1 MINES
6 SRYDEMSVGSISNKD
21 NADPKQLKWEMKR
34 NDVEYKKNK
43 RFKKFDKFSKE
54 KPLANKKKAMRRKVT
69 FIESVLLRIKQS
81 KKKNCSVRFK
91 TLK

>member
-6 SRYDEMSVGSISNKD
+6 SRYDEMNVGSISNKD

-34 NDVEYKKNK
+34 NDVEYKKNE
-43 RFKKFDKFSKE
+43 RFKKLDKFSKE
-54 KPLANKKKAMRRKVT
+54 KPLENKKKAMRRKVT

-81 KKKNCSVRFK
+81 KKKM
-91 TLK
+91 LGPL